1 MQVSP
6 QAGSRNG
13 KESGLAMNLAPIT
26 LEHGEV
32 YGKLTVLGKVKKY
45 DGRTLYR
52 VGCVCGHS
60 GLILSARKL
69 MSGKVKA
76 CRKCEQR

>member
-1 MQVSP
+1 MI
-6 QAGSRNG
+6 
-13 KESGLAMNLAPIT
+13 LAAPK

-32 YGKLTVLGKVKKY
+32 YGKLTVLGSVKKY
-45 DGRTLYR
+45 NGTTLYR

-60 GLILSARKL
+60 GLLFSARKL

-76 CRKCEQR
+76 CRRCEAVR